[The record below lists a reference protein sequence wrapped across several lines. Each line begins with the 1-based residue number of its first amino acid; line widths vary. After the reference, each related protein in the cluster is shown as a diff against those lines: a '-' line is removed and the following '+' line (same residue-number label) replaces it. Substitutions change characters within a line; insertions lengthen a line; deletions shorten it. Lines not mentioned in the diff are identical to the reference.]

1 MVENASLFLS
11 YEGIQDLIRY
21 VSHRSPQEKLP
32 LYHLTV
38 AAAGAGAITSFI
50 LCVGFLSLVAESS
63 ILYIYSFSYFMLQ
76 NTNRACQM
84 QNASS
89 DAFSTARRC

>member
-21 VSHRSPQEKLP
+21 ISHRSPQEKLP
-32 LYHLTV
+32 LYHLTL

-50 LCVGFLSLVAESS
+50 LYVDFITFDKSS
-63 ILYIYSFSYFMLQ
+63 IFFFFSHSLFYMLQ
-76 NTNRACQM
+76 NTNRTCQM

-89 DAFSTARRC
+89 DAFSTACRC